1 MSRNKGKAGERE
13 AAALLSDLLGLD
25 IRRRVR
31 QHDGDSDLE
40 GLPGWCLEIK
50 RHASASRADI
60 TGWWLQACAQAEA
73 VGTVPAL
80 LFRRD
85 RDQWR
90 AVWPLALHV
99 GAAPAGAWLGY
110 GLTVEGTP
118 EAFAAVVRERIGQ
131 DTTTQHTHIHTT

>member
-1 MSRNKGKAGERE
+1 MGAMSRNKGKAGERE
-13 AAALLSDLLGLD
+13 AAALLADLLGLD

-50 RHASASRADI
+50 RHATASRAEVA
-60 TGWWLQACAQAEA
+60 GWWLQAVAQAEA
-73 VGTVPAL
+73 VDAVPAL
-80 LFRRD
+80 LYRRD

-90 AVWPLALHV
+90 AVWPLALQV
-99 GAAPAGAWLGY
+99 GAEPAGDWLGY

-118 EAFAAVVRERIGQ
+118 EAFAAVVRERAAEVQ
-131 DTTTQHTHIHTT
+131 P

>member
-1 MSRNKGKAGERE
+1 MSRNKGKTGERE

-40 GLPGWCLEIK
+40 GLPGWCLEVK
-50 RHASASRADI
+50 RHATASRADVA
-60 TGWWLQACAQAEA
+60 GWWRQAVAQAA
-73 VGTVPAL
+73 TARTVPAL
-80 LFRRD
+80 LYRRD
-85 RDQWR
+85 RDEWR

-99 GAAPAGAWLGY
+99 GAEVDGAWMAY

-118 EAFAAVVRERIGQ
+118 EAFAAVVRE
-131 DTTTQHTHIHTT
+131 HL

>member
-1 MSRNKGKAGERE
+1 MSRNKGKTGERE

-40 GLPGWCLEIK
+40 GLPGWCLEVK
-50 RHASASRADI
+50 RHATASRAEVA
-60 TGWWLQACAQAEA
+60 GWWRQAVTQAA
-73 VGTVPAL
+73 TARTVPAL
-80 LFRRD
+80 LYRRD
-85 RDQWR
+85 RDEWR

-99 GAAPAGAWLGY
+99 GAEVDGAWLAY

-118 EAFAAVVRERIGQ
+118 EAFAAVVRE
-131 DTTTQHTHIHTT
+131 HL